1 LRGGIFFGTPLKK
14 LQKIKKID
22 CDFSR
27 IVKYKIGKGVSEMTD
42 FSILKDDE
50 MVRMYKVYG
59 SNIETTFNRWMD
71 IHNKRVKQQ
80 TLVDNLKKNYE
91 REKVAIEAKEN
102 SNTQLKHIYLKNT
115 KVENKIS
122 SYDSNAE
129 GKIQYYN
136 EQIKQNE
143 ERRDRDIQTIRDRY
157 ESKMNAEINSINAR
171 ADKYHTYID
180 TQRKLLEN
188 KKDNTIRDLSANIIE
203 PKIGDVLDEDAYPK
217 LSKLKY
223 DIQLEENK
231 LPDLIKDEETWSKYQ
246 QYCSLRQQFVAQQEA
261 QREADQ
267 LKREEERIRE
277 EAIRQRAIEKAEQN
291 KKDEERWKRQS
302 EERMAKEKAD
312 EQKKSWKE
320 NVYKKLTDEYK
331 KYYNAVDKDTREQV
345 MMLETVA
352 DVVNHFNTYKEALDK
367 YIKFNNMDKDNEEA
381 YNKYF
386 KEENWNKYD
395 VLSFKQRYEIA
406 NCNTKIEQLRLI
418 KKYHSEIPKPEEED
432 DD

>member
-1 LRGGIFFGTPLKK
+1 MRGGIFFGTPLKK